1 MKVEIIAEIGWNHM
15 GNMNLAK
22 KMIDEASSSGADTI
36 KFQYWDPKNL
46 KPGKWDQD
54 GRREIYNKAFLNYKK
69 IELLRSYV
77 SKKKKNFLISVFGTI
92 GAKAMKKINL
102 NSIKIPSHE
111 VANRRLIHYVSKNFK
126 KIYFS
131 TGASNEKEV
140 IKANKILSSKKNIYY
155 NLLHCVSAYP
165 CEISRVNL
173 TRINWLKNFTTN
185 VGFSDHTS
193 SVTIPA
199 IAVGLG
205 VTVIEKHFTVDNK
218 LPGRD
223 NKFAF
228 NPKQFSEMV
237 INIRDAE
244 KSLKD
249 LGKNYQSIEKDIVKN
264 YRGRWE
270 PKDYK

>member
-36 KFQYWDPKNL
+36 KFQYWDPINL

-69 IELLRSYV
+69 IDLLRSYV
-77 SKKKKNFLISVFGTI
+77 RKKKKNFLISVFGTI
-92 GAKAMKKINL
+92 GAQAMKKIHL

-111 VANRRLIHYVSKNFK
+111 VANKRLIDYVSKNFK

-131 TGASNEKEV
+131 TGASTAKEV

-193 SVTIPA
+193 SATISA
-199 IAVGLG
+199 FAVSLG
-205 VTVIEKHFTVDNK
+205 ATVIEKHFTIDNK

-228 NPKQFSEMV
+228 NPKQFSQMV
-237 INIRDAE
+237 NNIRDAE

-249 LGKNYQSIEKDIVKN
+249 LGKNYQKIEKDIVKN